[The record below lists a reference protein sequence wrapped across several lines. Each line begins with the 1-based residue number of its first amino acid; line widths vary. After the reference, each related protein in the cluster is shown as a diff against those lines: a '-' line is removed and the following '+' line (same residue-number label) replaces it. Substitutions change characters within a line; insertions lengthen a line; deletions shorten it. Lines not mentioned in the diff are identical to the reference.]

1 MYPLQAIQNCTERK
15 RRREDVDSPDVPP
28 AKRHH
33 QRHLTATPS
42 KRKARLSTKPALSTQ
57 RRYSLRATAE
67 RARRNVTQNLAHIPV
82 TPAPLPIPTP
92 VPAPILPTTR
102 IPTKRPRNALE
113 ADICEEPPAK
123 RHHQRHLTSPPP
135 KRKTRSSTRAAVP
148 TQSRYSLR
156 TTADR
161 VRRNT
166 AATHNPTI
174 LAPIPAPAPAYTS
187 IASPTP
193 VLAKRRRLTV
203 VDDFDVDVSEEPHA
217 KRYRLAPSPSKHA
230 SRSST
235 RPDIAIQ
242 SHYCLRMTADRMRR
256 NIAAT
261 CPRNPTA
268 TPPCFPVRPPARGS
282 MPTSPFFTAPI
293 STSPK
298 ARSPAP
304 SSVRTSVRIETRRI
318 PIQSSNTAATP
329 LPLHPLAGIPTR
341 PPVDVSVTGMTFK
354 RTHVPWGQL
363 PEREQ
368 TRLSTVWDAMI
379 IRLWRRHSL
388 FCFGGLDTYGRAL
401 GLSSCDE
408 PDDLMTLAALDKYPD
423 LDDIVIAFR
432 KDFHQLHEFCNHRA
446 FHDDLDASIDA
457 VLAGLEPLFIPSAV
471 LHRSSHRAPTRHTHY
486 DLLSLEELSFPR
498 FSIRNRVRDIFV
510 GLKPYRTPKPGQQT
524 LELMYGVSVCWGL
537 YFSYS
542 PNKTVE
548 EARKSNMSQDLIL
561 AIQELGATI
570 DTATLSPE
578 AISRRA
584 AMAELCF
591 YTLYLTRIVVLS
603 RFLECFPQDI
613 YVPFARSEWAVFQRD
628 PPRTSEGEDIF
639 SVVYRHVAKAR
650 HSIAG
655 LKRTAE
661 TRFETLVY
669 KNKRLFTNHC
679 EIASQTPFCLAVD
692 EVDTPVG
699 QTPLSGRR
707 PACSRSSVNALFFG
721 FDTP

>member
-33 QRHLTATPS
+33 QRHLTSTPS

-67 RARRNVTQNLAHIPV
+67 RTRSNIAKNLAHIPV
-82 TPAPLPIPTP
+82 APAPLPIPTP

-102 IPTKRPRNALE
+102 IPTKRLRNALE

-135 KRKTRSSTRAAVP
+135 KRKTRSSTRATAP

-156 TTADR
+156 NTADR

-174 LAPIPAPAPAYTS
+174 LAPIPAPAPAHAL
-187 IASPTP
+187 IVSPPP
-193 VLAKRRRLTV
+193 VLTKRRHLTV
-203 VDDFDVDVSEEPHA
+203 DNDFDVDVSEEPHA

-230 SRSST
+230 SHSST
-235 RPDIAIQ
+235 RPDIIIQ
-242 SHYCLRMTADRMRR
+242 SRYSLRMTADRMRR

-261 CPRNPTA
+261 PPRNPAA
-268 TPPCFPVRPPARGS
+268 TPPCIPVRPTARGS
-282 MPTSPFFTAPI
+282 MPASPIFTAPAP
-293 STSPK
+293 TSPD
-298 ARSPAP
+298 APAP
-304 SSVRTSVRIETRRI
+304 APPSARTSGRIETRRI

-341 PPVDVSVTGMTFK
+341 PPVDVSVTSMTFK

-363 PEREQ
+363 PERQQ

-388 FCFGGLDTYGRAL
+388 FSFGGLDTYGRAL

-457 VLAGLEPLFIPSAV
+457 ALSRLEPLFIPSAS
-471 LHRSSHRAPTRHTHY
+471 LH
-486 DLLSLEELSFPR
+486 FPA
-498 FSIRNRVRDIFV
+498 S
-510 GLKPYRTPKPGQQT
+510 PYWSTYGIYLPHQTPKPEPQT
-524 LELMYGVSVCWGL
+524 LELVYGVSACWGL
-537 YFSYS
+537 YFAYS

-584 AMAELCF
+584 AIAELCF
-591 YTLYLTRIVVLS
+591 YTLYLTRIIVLS
-603 RFLECFPQDI
+603 RFLECLPQDI
-613 YVPFARSEWAVFQRD
+613 FVRFARSEWAVFQRD
-628 PPRTSEGEDIF
+628 PPRTSEGDDVF

-650 HSIAG
+650 RSIAG
-655 LKRTAE
+655 LKRTVE

-669 KNKRLFTNHC
+669 KNKHLFNDQSDP
-679 EIASQTPFCLAVD
+679 ASIIPFYLAVD